1 MPSRPSAVPPD
12 LLHLDQ
18 LRVTRGDTV
27 ILDGVDWRVA
37 RGQHWVVMGPN
48 GSGKTT
54 LLRVLAGFL
63 SASGGT
69 IRLLGRTFGTAD
81 WREVRRELGI
91 VSAALAPAI
100 PPGELA
106 LETVISGRYAML
118 DFWGRATSDDQHLAR
133 RLLAALDVPHLAARP
148 WAHLSQGERQRVLI
162 ARALIARPRLLILD
176 EPCAGLDPLAR
187 QRFLTTI
194 ETLAR
199 RRRGPG
205 IILVTHHVEEITP
218 AFTHLLLLAGGRVA
232 AAGPLPRTLTTAALN
247 RAFATPLRLR
257 RTAASYR
264 LDLTA

>member
-1 MPSRPSAVPPD
+1 VPSRPSAVPPD

-81 WREVRRELGI
+81 WREVRR
-91 VSAALAPAI
+91 
-100 PPGELA
+100 ELA

-205 IILVTHHVEEITP
+205 ISLVTHHVEEITP